1 MGGGTP
7 ARPDA
12 GFSRRRRLTRSV
24 PFREAYDQNRKF
36 VGRFMV
42 MWLRVAPDTALRLGV
57 VSSRKVGPAVVR
69 NRARRRLR
77 EAWRRL
83 RPELRGDV
91 DVVIAARATLAAASW
106 EALNDDLRALLRRA
120 GLWRAGETAGP
131 EPGAP
136 PKG

>member
-1 MGGGTP
+1 MSGGTP
-7 ARPDA
+7 ARPDV
-12 GFSRRRRLTRSV
+12 GFSRLRRLTRSV

-42 MWLRVAPDTALRLGV
+42 MWLRSAPDTALRLGV

-83 RPELRGDV
+83 RPELCGDV
-91 DVVIAARATLAAASW
+91 DVVIAARATLPAASW
-106 EALNDDLRALLRRA
+106 EALNADLRGLAGRA
-120 GLWRAGETAGP
+120 GLWRAAQAAGP
-131 EPGAP
+131 ESGGAQ
-136 PKG
+136 KA